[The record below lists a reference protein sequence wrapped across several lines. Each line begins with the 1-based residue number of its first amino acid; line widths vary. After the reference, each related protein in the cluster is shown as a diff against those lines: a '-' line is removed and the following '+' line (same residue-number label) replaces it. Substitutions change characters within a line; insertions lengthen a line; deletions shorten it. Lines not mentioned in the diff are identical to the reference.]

1 MLFKKNLQVEE
12 TLRSEKE
19 KLKDFEYW
27 TSFLKTSA
35 MQYKHSFDTQIA
47 IHEAMP
53 ESIACAEGKTWK
65 NFGCSL
71 VDTSHAVLTQ
81 HNGKI
86 RRLFDISQVSGEFT
100 KSYWIWRIHD
110 DELGVDYTEAVN
122 ESLNNKYSFE
132 NETLAETI
140 YELSVKTTEKYI
152 NPSSDIFNIVSE
164 SAAFM
169 VISRCCPDEAELTY
183 DRIDTTLKS
192 IQIDEI
198 GHAVT
203 SIGKI
208 LLSEIEKIVKDERT
222 AEIDRRGLDEY
233 NREHDDKRNEM
244 RIQSDQEKVLSDNQN
259 NSRENLHSQRKD
271 VSLHSDSKRGIE
283 PELNNSSAEV
293 ELPERSGEN
302 ENSRN
307 TILDNSPL
315 ANNDNIIGNTIYKYI
330 PKKSYRKY
338 DTDIAMKIAEKL
350 ESENIKYSGKIT
362 DNTVTFTVSKSDISK
377 LEEIAES
384 IKNSDKIIAENKKT
398 IENLENTLKQ
408 LQSENSLEL
417 EIGFSESGEIER
429 FKSEY
434 MNGKPMSFALGNA
447 LLEYLDKKQHAE
459 REIEELNVGW
469 YHKTDF
475 NIRAVING
483 EEYGYN
489 GRYDIGDGKDG
500 GNGSLTEHI
509 RQYNEYAVT
518 DNPYNLNDEELE
530 EKLNILN
537 TFVPFLQENAVLSEK
552 ERQIIESYIS
562 ENSVRKD
569 KSIENNAENSKD
581 TIYRIYQIK
590 SGEEYHYARFSSF
603 ESNIE
608 HNIQLNKD
616 DYDLVYEGNL
626 SDINGSSIEDKL
638 SKTYEIFNLNHPE
651 DFRGHSL
658 SVSDV
663 ITLDDT
669 NAYYVDSFGFKDF
682 PAFFLEKTITIENV
696 NSPLANNYISD
707 KFYENRDTQSVTW
720 MYYNPDGNDGNGQFV
735 ETVIY
740 KEDIEAALK
749 NANNSLNGIQAF
761 MDTLYNCTQTITDRG
776 TESFPAAEKYYN
788 EAECDFSVEGNYNAA
803 LSDIRNYLTDYYNS
817 FDNVPALTQDDIDIL
832 RTLEPRKSILN
843 FTSEEIKLT
852 EKWQQRFEADI
863 DKKSPYY
870 RAVNGDWREQE
881 AASVPVLNIEDR
893 YADFKKVRDD
903 IKSRVIERGSFVNK
917 DTNWHIQIS
926 RNGLEDTVKYG
937 FTHNDK
943 VIYSIVYDSSKLI
956 ENSVLL
962 DSVLSEKNNNNKAN
976 NTAFMHKFYS
986 LCSFKNEPYLA
997 KITVEEFAD
1006 GQAATLKRMYNIQ
1019 DIKIEPL
1026 RHIEFTDKQLARS
1039 ILNGSDISISDLFKI
1054 VKTCD
1059 NDFYMNK
1066 REETLPYIRPENYDI
1081 SNYTVDSSGKLY
1093 DIPLI
1098 LSDEQ
1103 RKRFEAYG
1111 LIPSDEQRVI
1121 NFSTDNKN
1129 WNKFQLRDKYGNR
1142 WKSVDME
1149 DILSET
1155 EIADLKS
1162 VITEIVGNNSI
1173 EQLSFFDTE
1182 KPIEITNLPSENT
1195 KEEFANGELQKT
1207 MQSDSRNY
1215 HIDIENFELGGEK
1228 AKFKANISA
1237 IKTLKNIEAEKRV
1250 ATPEEQEII
1259 SKYTGWGGLQNAFD
1273 SRKDNWN
1280 NEYAELK
1287 SLLTDDEYS
1296 SAKASVLDSFYTP
1309 PFVIDSIYKALG
1321 NMGFEGG
1328 KILDPATGVGNFLG
1342 KMPESISAKS
1352 EITAVE
1358 KDSISGRIAK
1368 ALYPNANVNI
1378 SGFEDMIYPD
1388 NTFDVA
1394 VGNIPFGD
1402 FKLSDRN
1409 YDKHNFMIHDYFFA
1423 KAIDKIHP
1431 GGIIAF
1437 ITSKGTLDK
1446 ANQKVRKYISERA
1459 DLIGAIR
1466 LPNNTFKSYAGT
1478 EVTSDIIFLQKR
1490 EELNDVA
1497 PEWVYTDIDKNGFS
1511 VNSYFTSHPEMILG
1525 ETVEGNKL
1533 YGSKD
1538 TMVVP
1543 FENANLREL
1552 LQKAV
1557 ENIKGEYK
1565 NIAVKREKSEKVK
1578 NTLPANPE
1586 IQNYSFAEIN
1596 GKIYYRENN
1605 IMTLQNLSGKK
1616 LARMKAM
1623 CDISKQLHK
1632 LIDMQLEGYPEETLQ
1647 TERDELNLIYDKF
1660 TSEHGLLNEKVNA
1673 DLFYRDVS
1681 APLLLSLEKIK
1692 DGKLEEKSAI
1702 FTRTTLK
1709 PPQVI
1714 THAENSQDALIISI
1728 SEKACVDMKF
1738 MQELTGKLEAELY
1751 ADLKGDIFKE
1761 PLADNEEARYI
1772 TADEYLSGNIR
1783 EKLKAARLAAENSEE
1798 FDVNVKALE
1807 QAMPE
1812 PLEAGEISVQLG
1824 SAWVDSKYI
1833 EQFIREKLDIK
1844 DRYIDVKVH
1853 HNKYTASWNIE
1864 NKSLLT
1870 HSSKI
1875 KSTEEYGTSRK
1886 SAAEIIENSLNMRDT
1901 SVYDVVYNADTDKE
1915 ERVLNHDETLLARQ
1929 KQTAIENEFKEWI
1942 FSDSDRR
1949 NALVEKYNIL
1959 YNSVRQRQY
1968 NGENL
1973 KFDGMT
1979 TEIEMK
1985 PHQKDAIA
1993 HALYGGN
2000 TLFAHKVGAGKTFEM
2015 IAAAMEG
2022 KRLGLHNKSLIAVPN
2037 HMTRQFANDFF
2048 KLYPNANIL
2057 VAEEKDFSK
2066 DNRRKLTA
2074 KIATGDFDAVIIGH
2088 SQLIKIP
2095 ISREREEE
2103 YINRQIKEVVAQ
2115 IETMKAEKGDSFTIK
2130 DMERTRKNLETKLD
2144 KLLSKPV
2151 RDNVVT
2157 FEQLGIDKLIIDEAD
2172 MFKNLYINTKMRN
2185 LSGVA
2190 TNESVQKTQDL
2201 YMKCQY
2207 LNEITDGKGIIF
2219 ATGTPISN
2227 SISEAYVMQKY
2238 LNPKALDEA
2247 GLSHFDAWA
2256 ANFAQKVTR
2265 TEFSPDGKGFRT
2277 KVRLAKF
2284 NNLPELMTMFKNFTD
2299 IKMAE
2304 DLNLPEPECERHTIS
2319 VNATAIQKDLMQ
2331 ALGERAEKIHQKQ
2344 VAPDVDNMLK
2354 ITTDGT
2360 KIGLDQRLV
2369 NPILPD
2375 DPNSKVNICVDNV
2388 FKIYNDTKPERLTQ
2402 VIFCD
2407 YSTPKADGSFS
2418 IYDDI
2423 KKKLIEKGIP
2433 EKEVAFIHDCKN
2445 NRQKEELFAKVRSGD
2460 VRIILGSTQKM
2471 GAGTNIQTKLYALHH
2486 LDPTWKPRDMEQR
2499 LGRMKRQ
2506 GNENKKVHEYIYVT
2520 KDTFDANRYQ
2530 TLEIKQGYI
2539 SQIMTNHNPLRSCDD
2554 ISPEEM
2560 SFAEVKAAC
2569 VGNPLIKEKM
2579 ELDIDIAQLQSLKSS
2594 YLKSHYRLEDSIN
2607 SMPKKI
2613 ESNLKLYENA
2623 VKDEAIA
2630 AAHPVR
2636 KDEEGNSIFNGI
2648 TINGEFYSDK
2658 KQAGEALIAYSG
2670 KALIQNNYNNTPV
2683 GEYRGFKLVLR
2694 FDALSRE
2701 TKLDV
2706 CGNNRYTINLSQS
2719 EIGNM
2724 TRIENAVNGIGSK
2737 AAEFKATAENI
2748 EKELAEAKIEFE
2760 KPFPQEQE
2768 LKEKL
2773 ARQSFLERELS
2784 KENEDVLIDKQKEH
2798 EQERSAQTH
2807 KNKNAIEM

>member
-1 MLFKKNLQVEE
+1 M
-12 TLRSEKE
+12 
-19 KLKDFEYW
+19 
-27 TSFLKTSA
+27 
-35 MQYKHSFDTQIA
+35 
-47 IHEAMP
+47 
-53 ESIACAEGKTWK
+53 
-65 NFGCSL
+65 
-71 VDTSHAVLTQ
+71 
-81 HNGKI
+81 
-86 RRLFDISQVSGEFT
+86 
-100 KSYWIWRIHD
+100 
-110 DELGVDYTEAVN
+110 
-122 ESLNNKYSFE
+122 
-132 NETLAETI
+132 
-140 YELSVKTTEKYI
+140 
-152 NPSSDIFNIVSE
+152 
-164 SAAFM
+164 
-169 VISRCCPDEAELTY
+169 
-183 DRIDTTLKS
+183 
-192 IQIDEI
+192 
-198 GHAVT
+198 
-203 SIGKI
+203 
-208 LLSEIEKIVKDERT
+208 
-222 AEIDRRGLDEY
+222 
-233 NREHDDKRNEM
+233 
-244 RIQSDQEKVLSDNQN
+244 
-259 NSRENLHSQRKD
+259 
-271 VSLHSDSKRGIE
+271 
-283 PELNNSSAEV
+283 
-293 ELPERSGEN
+293 
-302 ENSRN
+302 
-307 TILDNSPL
+307 
-315 ANNDNIIGNTIYKYI
+315 
-330 PKKSYRKY
+330 
-338 DTDIAMKIAEKL
+338 
-350 ESENIKYSGKIT
+350 
-362 DNTVTFTVSKSDISK
+362 
-377 LEEIAES
+377 
-384 IKNSDKIIAENKKT
+384 
-398 IENLENTLKQ
+398 
-408 LQSENSLEL
+408 
-417 EIGFSESGEIER
+417 
-429 FKSEY
+429 
-434 MNGKPMSFALGNA
+434 
-447 LLEYLDKKQHAE
+447 
-459 REIEELNVGW
+459 
-469 YHKTDF
+469 
-475 NIRAVING
+475 
-483 EEYGYN
+483 
-489 GRYDIGDGKDG
+489 
-500 GNGSLTEHI
+500 
-509 RQYNEYAVT
+509 
-518 DNPYNLNDEELE
+518 
-530 EKLNILN
+530 
-537 TFVPFLQENAVLSEK
+537 
-552 ERQIIESYIS
+552 
-562 ENSVRKD
+562 
-569 KSIENNAENSKD
+569 
-581 TIYRIYQIK
+581 
-590 SGEEYHYARFSSF
+590 
-603 ESNIE
+603 
-608 HNIQLNKD
+608 
-616 DYDLVYEGNL
+616 YEGNL

-852 EKWQQRFEADI
+852 EKWQQRFDSDI

-870 RAVNGDWREQE
+870 RAVNGDWREHE
-881 AASVPVLNIEDR
+881 ATSVPVLTIEDR
-893 YADFKKVRDD
+893 NADFKKVRDD
-903 IKSRVIERGSFVNK
+903 IKSRVIERGSFINK
-917 DTNWHIQIS
+917 DTNWSIQIS

-937 FTHNDK
+937 FTHNDTI
-943 VIYSIVYDSSKLI
+943 IYNMIYDSSKLI
-956 ENSVLL
+956 ENSILL
-962 DSVLSEKNNNNKAN
+962 DSVISEKNNNNKAN

-986 LCSFKNEPYLA
+986 LCSFNNEPYLA

-1006 GQAATLKRMYNIQ
+1006 GQADTLKRMYNIQ
-1019 DIKIEPL
+1019 DIKTEPL

-1059 NDFYMNK
+1059 NDFYLNK
-1066 REETLPYIRPENYDI
+1066 GENFLSYIRQENYDLQ
-1081 SNYTVDSSGKLY
+1081 NYTIDSSGKLY

-1103 RKRFEAYG
+1103 RKRFEAFG
-1111 LIPSDEQRVI
+1111 LIPTDEQRVI

-1129 WNKFQLRDKYGNR
+1129 WNKFQLRDKHGNR

-1149 DILSET
+1149 QILSES
-1155 EIADLKS
+1155 EIRELHNIIEIIVEQNTVEQISLFDIPENTS
-1162 VITEIVGNNSI
+1162 EITEESKEIVWTPISETVDDNGKPTSYSTLYKGERYWISQVDKYKYDIEYDTINGIQAINEEFSGFSSRTQAEEFFEDEIDYFLELTQGNPTQEIPKIDITENYYSPMSNVTTNIDTDKLLTESI
-1173 EQLSFFDTE
+1173 MRGSGFHDGKFRIYEFYHENNPNTKTFADFLKKEYGVGGRSGTE
-1182 KPIEITNLPSENT
+1182 YIKFENYDSKGLELEYSEDNNLKKVLFNWNQVAKKTAEIIDNENYITDKDIAARIKYAEYILKNEKENVGHKHEYAEKVLKQYNIPIPANLINTVTDRTGNILSENQ
-1195 KEEFANGELQKT
+1195 FANGESEESKEFN
-1207 MQSDSRNY
+1207 SRNF
-1215 HIDIENFELGGEK
+1215 HIKVNSFEIGGEK
-1228 AKFKANISA
+1228 TKFKANIAA
-1237 IKTLKNIEAEKRV
+1237 IETLKIIEAQHRN
-1250 ATPEEQEII
+1250 ATPEEQEIM

-1273 SRKDNWN
+1273 NRKSEWS
-1280 NEYAELK
+1280 NEYSELRE
-1287 SLLTDDEYS
+1287 LLTDDEYD
-1296 SAKASVLDSFYTP
+1296 SAKASVLDAFYTP
-1309 PFVIDSIYKALG
+1309 PFVIDSIYKALE

-1328 KILDPATGVGNFLG
+1328 KILDPATGIGNFLG
-1342 KMPESISAKS
+1342 KMPEKISEKS
-1352 EITAVE
+1352 QITAVE

-1368 ALYPNANVNI
+1368 ALYPNADVNI
-1378 SGFEDMIYPD
+1378 SGFEDTIYPD
-1388 NTFDVA
+1388 NIFDVA

-1409 YDKHNFMIHDYFFA
+1409 YDKHNFLIHDYFFA
-1423 KAIDKIHP
+1423 KAIDKVHP

-1511 VNSYFTSHPEMILG
+1511 VNSYFASHSEMILG

-1538 TMVVP
+1538 TMVIP
-1543 FENANLREL
+1543 FENSDLKEL
-1552 LQKAV
+1552 LNAAV
-1557 ENIKGEYK
+1557 QNIKCEYK
-1565 NIAVKREKSEKVK
+1565 SFTAKKESTEKAKNI
-1578 NTLPANPE
+1578 LPANSE

-1798 FDVNVKALE
+1798 FEVNVKALE

-2784 KENEDVLIDKQKEH
+2784 KENEDILIDKQDSQKN
-2798 EQERSAQTH
+2798 EQEHAAQA
-2807 KNKNAIEM
+2807 NKTKCAMEL